1 MTDFDPNATAAR
13 RLRLLDALHLNP
25 DKRAEDRNIGMATG
39 TPIGLVD
46 DNIRRQYR
54 VDQMDAQMQGLS
66 VLPDAVRKSETFATL
81 AQDDLETLASLE
93 KVTKAR
99 QRRANAIA
107 AAIRKANERGWVSG
121 MLTETWGNVRKIP
134 SAIWANMN
142 DKEIESLRYTMQ
154 VLDQQGK
161 LTPEGRR
168 GYEEDIRRH
177 ERQRDASLQKIR
189 DINTDIA
196 AVAPT
201 VEPNIF
207 QKMVRSAVTSAPYS
221 VGALA
226 VSLATR
232 NPFAGPAAMGY
243 AVGETGQS
251 EARID
256 GLDYHEAAR
265 KGAIDGVAEAAFEIL
280 PMTHMLALFGRGA
293 KEAART
299 GGKEALKTFG
309 KAAAS
314 DVIGENATQVVQDM
328 NNLFHGLDPELQKAI
343 DEHGLFSAEV
353 LKIQSERQL
362 IASGSSLI
370 TSVAMGGPRLVAT
383 MKQNHEADL
392 TDLDAT
398 AEAVRNSRTRERAPD
413 VFDQYVR
420 DLVEDSDLGDIYA
433 DGNALHQDGLDEALA
448 EALPERAEEIRAAV
462 ENGGAVQIPLEDYL
476 SRIAPNE
483 ELTNALRP
491 HIRDADGMSAQELEN
506 HALGELEQDIRNEVT
521 RLATEDTR
529 AAEIQAIEQSII
541 EQLNTAGQT
550 TEEANR
556 TYATL
561 YTANVDV
568 FSRQM
573 GLSPQEY
580 HAQYGIHIAGGNI
593 VIRTQAGE
601 QTLTPA
607 EAARRLA
614 AGAEAAVQSGQQ
626 DTGTV
631 PPPTPAGNNAAAQ
644 QNGQP
649 LSTAEVL
656 RRWAAGE
663 EKALVDS
670 LRKQVGELGTTAFDA
685 RIDAL
690 EAQYNSAEADALP
703 LEIHAYARANGYTAQ
718 RTGNGIGQFE
728 WVQQNAQASSQNSYQ
743 QTTANTA
750 QADEFA
756 ATAKQYGGE
765 AAYEQAKVAGETE
778 LDYRQWIQVRTPSF
792 KAWFGD
798 WETAR
803 DLNVDSPASK
813 DSAEATLKAL
823 AGKALTNNETGLTA
837 YVNRDQRGKMLSAA
851 ARRKSGDNGFSS
863 GQHYAL
869 AQRIEQLWRHATFV
883 GEFMDTKH
891 GDANVRIK
899 RFAAPVRMEGSTHY
913 VAILAKENIAATD
926 GQRIY
931 TLELHTEETLR
942 STLGNLLSQQA
953 ESISPIRS
961 ADDIIGALEAK
972 VNPDAGSK
980 VVNPQTGEPQ
990 VVYHGTG
997 TQFDTFEPSYPRF
1010 APGNINGIYFTDVFD
1025 EEMREVY
1032 GENQYAVFLNVRNLL
1047 EESPRR
1053 YIEKLKGVE
1062 LPVPPSEEK
1071 MKAYRAAVGNV
1082 DDIKKSIQDA
1092 GFDGVKNRF
1101 GGGHEYIVFH
1111 SNQIKSATGNS
1122 GAFDAA
1128 NPNIYYQQVWHGTP
1142 YRGIENEGFDLGRIG
1157 SGEGAQAY
1165 GWGIYFAGDREIS
1178 EWYRKKL
1185 SDSEEVVNFR
1195 YGDEPYIHTNNGWIS
1210 DEHGWQL
1217 EGAEEVAANAI
1228 TDGTDLEAL
1237 IAEAEE
1243 DEMDVIWDGHRDVD
1257 LNTAR
1262 EAAQMIADGAIEAD
1276 TRQGQLYS
1284 AEIPENGEL
1293 LDWDDAYSKQPQ
1305 EMQEKIR
1312 STIEN
1317 APQRALEDY
1326 GVETGQE
1333 LADKILGND
1342 PTGSNIY
1349 SALSDI
1355 YGDDREAS
1363 LALND
1368 NGIPGLRYFD
1378 GNSRSAGEGSHNYVI
1393 WDENLLDADTAQI
1406 ETYYQREAGPRGA
1419 FSPDTNTITLTPNAD
1434 LSTFIHELGHYFL
1447 ETLTRHATELRARND
1462 AGEALTAGQ
1471 QQIIKD
1477 ADTILANL
1485 GVPGLD
1491 SWHSM
1496 SLEEK
1501 RSHHELAARQFETY
1515 ILEGKAPS
1523 LELQGAFQRFR
1534 AWLLRIYKAARNL
1547 NAPLNDDVRQVFDR
1561 LLATEEAI
1569 ELAEQNRSM
1578 MQLFASPEEAGMT
1591 PEQFAEYQQQ
1601 GRDATQAAQDE
1612 MQARAL
1618 RDTKYIRNL
1627 RNKALRRKQQEAK
1640 AARQQAEMQA
1650 RQIVLG
1656 QPVYRVWQFL
1666 SGTMNPDT
1674 TIAGNK
1680 RAWTDAVDPAHDDL
1694 NTAIAK
1700 LGGLNR
1706 EAVEKEWGLDPQDRI
1721 PDIRPGFPV
1730 LRRNGGLS
1738 VDGMR
1743 QALVEQ
1749 GYLNDSD
1756 SLNDFYAVFDAQ
1768 QRGQPQ
1774 YSHQH
1779 QPDPGS
1785 GKAGEHAHL
1794 HDLPTLRLDREALL
1808 ELGYSEAQI
1817 KQLGRKVSKT
1827 GGVHPDLVAELFQDE
1842 DGNALY
1848 DSGDAMVQA
1857 LLAAKRPQDAI
1868 NDVADDIMLQQF
1880 GELATPQAV
1889 ALAADMAVHNDIR
1902 LRVIASEANALAKA
1916 VGNKTLLNR
1925 AARQLAQET
1934 IAAKRLRDIHPAQYT
1949 RMEARAAK
1957 AAALAQKKGDIATAA
1972 AEKRNQLLQAHL
1984 ARAAYEAQEEAA
1996 THLRY
2001 LKRMNRLNPKNID
2014 IKQREQ
2020 IEAIL
2025 ERYNLREQ
2033 TKKALDRTQS
2043 LGQWVEEQRQQ
2054 GFEPNLSAKTLDE
2067 LQRMPW
2073 QHMNLTDLRGL
2084 VADIKQIE
2092 YAGKRKKQLF
2102 LNQQWRDYNAT
2113 VEEAVAGIKANAR
2126 RSGIENR
2133 TPTTPGD
2140 IARNAAEKAY
2150 FAHLRPN
2157 MQFREMDGNRD
2168 NGPMYR
2174 IFTRPTNERANWQTQ
2189 ERARATEVMNG
2200 HLQPL
2205 LKRRDLN
2212 SKRAY
2217 SIGGKTRSFT
2227 PTNIFAIALNYGNES
2242 NAQRMRDGEHWTD
2255 EEIKQLVGVLTAE
2268 ELHSV
2273 QAIWDEHENYYK
2285 PKIAEVE
2292 RRTTGVEPEWVEARP
2307 FTVTSADGQTVTLRG
2322 GYYPL
2327 RYDNAASV
2335 RTQQTEDAITSE
2347 HQQAVIAVRRGFT
2360 KSRVTE
2366 VHDRPL
2372 VYDLSGI
2379 YSGLDEVIHYLAWHE
2394 WSIDIGRLLRSKR
2407 LSDAIRDSYGDN
2419 YYQQLVKWARDI
2431 SAGDL
2436 RQESMLVRGL
2446 NRIRKY
2452 GTPALLGYNLMSATM
2467 QPLGLLQTA
2476 ARIGT
2481 VSTLNETLKYLGNP
2495 LAIVQKNREANE
2507 ASVFMAN
2514 RSKTQMRELNELY
2527 SQMMSGNR
2535 AKRAQNWMLRNSYV
2549 ILMLVQKQVDVIT
2562 WHAARNKALEE
2573 GQSNEDAVGIA
2584 DQAVIDTQGSGMTKD
2599 LSAIER
2605 DGYGKAFTVF
2615 YSYMNAILN
2624 LEHVALRSKDSIA
2637 KKAEAVILLS
2647 LGVPIL
2653 SAMFRS
2659 LLKPGDSDDWDK
2671 DNWWRTIGREIIN
2684 HHLGLFALTREFQI
2698 GRFDYKGPVGL
2709 HIFADA
2715 GKFVNQLSQ
2724 GEFDKALLKAGIGL
2738 LGATTGIPSAAINRI
2753 VDGLD
2758 ALQSGETDNPAV
2770 LLYGQD
2776 R

>member
-1 MTDFDPNATAAR
+1 MSG
-13 RLRLLDALHLNP
+13 ALGE
-25 DKRAEDRNIGMATG
+25 A
-39 TPIGLVD
+39 
-46 DNIRRQYR
+46 
-54 VDQMDAQMQGLS
+54 
-66 VLPDAVRKSETFATL
+66 
-81 AQDDLETLASLE
+81 
-93 KVTKAR
+93 
-99 QRRANAIA
+99 
-107 AAIRKANERGWVSG
+107 
-121 MLTETWGNVRKIP
+121 WGNVRKIP
-134 SAIWANMN
+134 TAMAANSYDSWA
-142 DKEIESLRYTMQ
+142 ESWRKRIQREEAAGT
-154 VLDQQGK
+154 
-161 LTPEGRR
+161 LTPEKRQQ
-168 GYEEDIRRH
+168 YEAFARQYDTRLGAEQEEIKSINAGIR
-177 ERQRDASLQKIR
+177 E
-189 DINTDIA
+189 N
-196 AVAPT
+196 APR
-201 VEPNIF
+201 NLALW
-207 QKMVRSAVTSAPYS
+207 QKMVRGAFTSAPYS
-221 VGALA
+221 LGALA
-226 VSLATR
+226 VSIATG
-232 NPFAGPAAMGY
+232 NPFAGPLAMGY
-243 AVGETGQS
+243 AVGETGRA
-251 EARID
+251 EARMD
-256 GLDYHEAAR
+256 GLSYEDAWR
-265 KGAIDGVAEAAFEIL
+265 KGAIDGVAEAVFEWL
-280 PMTHMLALFGRGA
+280 PMRHLLKLYAGNSATRQ
-293 KEAART
+293 AART
-299 GGKEALKTFG
+299 ALQEEARAAARMSRKEVLQTFG
-309 KAAAS
+309 KAARS
-314 DVIGENATQVVQDM
+314 DALGENATQLIQDM
-328 NNLFHGLDPELQKAI
+328 NNLFHGLDPEMQKAI

-353 LKIQSERQL
+353 LKIQGERQL

-433 DGNALHQDGLDEALA
+433 DGNALHQDGLDVALA
-448 EALPERAEEIRAAV
+448 EALPERADDIRAAV

-521 RLATEDTR
+521 RLATEDAR
-529 AAEIQAIEQSII
+529 ATEIQALEQSII

-573 GLSPQEY
+573 DLSPQEY

-593 VIRTQAGE
+593 VVRTQGGE

-607 EAARRLA
+607 EAARQLA
-614 AGAEAAVQSGQQ
+614 AGAEAAVQGGQNAGTANNTQ
-626 DTGTV
+626 AIDTEVVSEAARFGGMDIAGYQRAIAHDAVVIQQENGKNQNV
-631 PPPTPAGNNAAAQ
+631 PLTDADRTTINDTIANPEVRVYGLKTPD
-644 QNGQP
+644 GQRALVSVKALP
-649 LSTAEVL
+649 EGGVAVVEEVL
-656 RRWAAGE
+656 AGGKTLAVKSLRRYTGDTQQTL
-663 EKALVDS
+663 KALAEETWG
-670 LRKQVGELGTTAFDA
+670 RGN
-685 RIDAL
+685 R
-690 EAQYNSAEADALP
+690 EAIFNVP
-703 LEIHAYARANGYTAQ
+703 VTP
-718 RTGNGIGQFE
+718 
-728 WVQQNAQASSQNSYQ
+728 QNSYQ

-765 AAYEQAKVAGETE
+765 AAYEQAKAAGQTE
-778 LDYRQWIQVRTPSF
+778 LDYRQWVQVRTPSF

-913 VAILAKENIAATD
+913 VTILAKENIAATD

-972 VNPDAGSK
+972 VNPDAVSK

-990 VVYHGTG
+990 VVYHGTSA
-997 TQFDTFEPSYPRF
+997 QFDTFDTPLNMPRIFLTRSRAF
-1010 APGNINGIYFTDVFD
+1010 AQKYGRDAMPLFVNARNTLNVDYAGRGAFD
-1025 EEMREVY
+1025 EIEVNSETLY
-1032 GENQYAVFLNVRNLL
+1032 DIEELANHAWENGY
-1047 EESPRR
+1047 
-1053 YIEKLKGVE
+1053 
-1062 LPVPPSEEK
+1062 
-1071 MKAYRAAVGNV
+1071 
-1082 DDIKKSIQDA
+1082 
-1092 GFDGVKNRF
+1092 DGVLADNVVDSGTRDAKQSIND
-1101 GGGHEYIVFH
+1101 EVIVTDPA
-1111 SNQIKSATGNS
+1111 QIKSATGNS
-1122 GAFDAA
+1122 GAFDPADA
-1128 NPNIYYQQVWHGTP
+1128 NIYHQNTP
-1142 YRGIENEGFDLGRIG
+1142 
-1157 SGEGAQAY
+1157 
-1165 GWGIYFAGDREIS
+1165 
-1178 EWYRKKL
+1178 
-1185 SDSEEVVNFR
+1185 
-1195 YGDEPYIHTNNGWIS
+1195 T
-1210 DEHGWQL
+1210 
-1217 EGAEEVAANAI
+1217 
-1228 TDGTDLEAL
+1228 
-1237 IAEAEE
+1237 
-1243 DEMDVIWDGHRDVD
+1243 
-1257 LNTAR
+1257 
-1262 EAAQMIADGAIEAD
+1262 
-1276 TRQGQLYS
+1276 
-1284 AEIPENGEL
+1284 
-1293 LDWDDAYSKQPQ
+1293 
-1305 EMQEKIR
+1305 
-1312 STIEN
+1312 
-1317 APQRALEDY
+1317 
-1326 GVETGQE
+1326 
-1333 LADKILGND
+1333 
-1342 PTGSNIY
+1342 
-1349 SALSDI
+1349 
-1355 YGDDREAS
+1355 
-1363 LALND
+1363 
-1368 NGIPGLRYFD
+1368 
-1378 GNSRSAGEGSHNYVI
+1378 
-1393 WDENLLDADTAQI
+1393 
-1406 ETYYQREAGPRGA
+1406 PRGA

-1447 ETLTRHATELRARND
+1447 ETLTRHATELRARHD
-1462 AGEALTAGQ
+1462 AGEALTDGQ
-1471 QQIIKD
+1471 KQIIKD

-1496 SLEEK
+1496 TLEEK

-1547 NAPLNDDVRQVFDR
+1547 NAPLNDEVRQVFDR
-1561 LLATEEAI
+1561 MLATRDAI

-1618 RDTKYIRNL
+1618 RDTQYIRNL
-1627 RNKALRRKQQEAK
+1627 RNKALKKKQREAK

-1650 RQIVLG
+1650 RQLVLR

-1674 TIAGNK
+1674 TITSNR

-1706 EAVEKEWGLDPQDRI
+1706 DAVAQEWGLDPADRI

-1749 GYLNDSD
+1749 GYLNDRD

-1768 QRGQPQ
+1768 QRGQTQ

-1785 GKAGEHAHL
+1785 GKAGENAHL

-1817 KQLGRKVSKT
+1817 KQLGRKVRKT

-1848 DSGDAMVQA
+1848 DSGDALVQA

-1889 ALAADMAVHNDIR
+1889 AFAADMAVHNDIR

-2001 LKRMNRLNPKNID
+2001 LKRMSRLNPKNID

-2033 TKKALDRTQS
+2033 SKKAIDRSQT
-2043 LGQWVEEQRQQ
+2043 LAQWVEEQRKQ
-2054 GFEPNLSAKTLDE
+2054 GIEVNIDPKVLDE
-2067 LQRMPW
+2067 ANRTPW
-2073 QHMNLTDLRGL
+2073 QHLSLTDLRGL
-2084 VADIKQIE
+2084 RDSIRQIE
-2092 YAGKRKKQLF
+2092 HQGRLKNTLLLNRK
-2102 LNQQWRDYNAT
+2102 NRDYNAT
-2113 VEEAVAGIKANAR
+2113 VASLVAGIAQHAT

-2133 TPTTPGD
+2133 TPTTTFSRAG
-2140 IARNAAEKAY
+2140 AQLRR
-2150 FAHLRPN
+2150 FFTAHLRTA
-2157 MQFREMDGNRD
+2157 MIARRMDGDRD
-2168 NGPMYR
+2168 GGAWWDNL
-2174 IFTRPTNERANWQTQ
+2174 IRPANERADWQTG
-2189 ERARATEVMNG
+2189 ENARATEALA
-2200 HLQPL
+2200 HILAPL
-2205 LKRRDLN
+2205 MTQKGLNRKR
-2212 SKRAY
+2212 SY
-2217 SIGGKTRSFT
+2217 PIGGKTRSFT
-2227 PTNIFAIALNYGNES
+2227 LQDIFVMGLNYGNNS
-2242 NAQRMRDGEHWTD
+2242 NAQRLLGGENWQAA
-2255 EEIKQLVGVLTAE
+2255 EFEQLLSQLNAAQLNALQGV
-2268 ELHSV
+2268 
-2273 QAIWDEHENYYK
+2273 WDTFEQYK
-2285 PKIAEVE
+2285 PQIAEVT
-2292 RRTTGVEPEWVEARP
+2292 RRVLGIEPEWITPRP
-2307 FTVTSADGQTVTLRG
+2307 FTITGADGQTVTLRG
-2322 GYYPL
+2322 GYYPVM
-2327 RYDNAASV
+2327 YDPRASAVAADRELHDMESG
-2335 RTQQTEDAITSE
+2335 AYSA
-2347 HQQAVIAVRRGFT
+2347 AVINRGFL
-2360 KSRVTE
+2360 KSRVAE
-2366 VHDRPL
+2366 VHNRPL
-2372 VYDLSGI
+2372 LYNMAGI
-2379 YSGLDEVIHYLAWHE
+2379 YRGLNNVIHYLAWYE
-2394 WSIDIGRLLRSKR
+2394 WQLDSNRLLNSKR
-2407 LSDAIRDSYGDN
+2407 VSDAIRDHYGDDV
-2419 YYQQLVKWARDI
+2419 YRQFKSWARDI
-2431 SAGDL
+2431 AVGDL
-2436 RQESMLVRGL
+2436 QIESEGVALVNAVRRNAGVAGL
-2446 NRIRKY
+2446 SFNIIS
-2452 GTPALLGYNLMSATM
+2452 ALK
-2467 QPLGLLQTA
+2467 QPLGLFQSVGRVGGQHILPQLGRWMIH
-2476 ARIGT
+2476 ARQMT
-2481 VSTLNETLKYLGNP
+2481 
-2495 LAIVQKNREANE
+2495 REAK
-2507 ASVFMAN
+2507 AQSAFMQN
-2514 RSKTQMRELNELY
+2514 RARTRFRELNELAASL
-2527 SQMMSGNR
+2527 SQKNKLQTFLAR
-2535 AKRAQNWMLRNSYV
+2535 HSYTL
-2549 ILMLVQKQVDVIT
+2549 IMFVQMQVDVIT
-2562 WHAARNKALEE
+2562 WHAQQQKSLEAGASLAE
-2573 GQSNEDAVGIA
+2573 ANRHA
-2584 DQAVIDTQGSGMTKD
+2584 DQAVIDSQGSGMLKD
-2599 LSAIER
+2599 LSAAERGHIMKLFTIYYGFMNTIMNLNYNTFTSTRQGKIE
-2605 DGYGKAFTVF
+2605 KAVNLTVLL
-2615 YSYMNAILN
+2615 AI
-2624 LEHVALRSKDSIA
+2624 A
-2637 KKAEAVILLS
+2637 
-2647 LGVPIL
+2647 PIL
-2653 SAMFRS
+2653 EAALSD
-2659 LLKPGDSDDWDK
+2659 LLKPGDSDRWDEENAAK
-2671 DNWWRTIGREIIN
+2671 TMAAAMMNN
-2684 HHLGLFALTREFQI
+2684 LLGQFILLREFNLS
-2698 GRFDYKGPVGL
+2698 GYDYSGPVGL
-2709 HIFADA
+2709 RAIADA
-2715 GKFVNQLSQ
+2715 YKLRDEIKQ
-2724 GEFDKALLKAGIGL
+2724 GEWDSGLRRAAIGIGGSVFGL
-2738 LGATTGIPSAAINRI
+2738 PAAQINRTL
-2753 VDGLD
+2753 DGLQ
-2758 ALQSGETDNPAV
+2758 ALDDGDTDNPLAV
-2770 LLYGQD
+2770 LLGKPQQ
-2776 R
+2776 

>member
-54 VDQMDAQMQGLS
+54 VNQMDAQMQGLS

-107 AAIRKANERGWVSG
+107 AAIRKANEPGLWREFGSSVWTGLRRFANNIDLQQADAARQRINDIENREAADIV
-121 MLTETWGNVRKIP
+121 WG
-134 SAIWANMN
+134 
-142 DKEIESLRYTMQ
+142 SLRDPDFDINAYQ
-154 VLDQQGK
+154 DKQNAAIAA
-161 LTPEGRR
+161 EEENIRR
-168 GYEEDIRRH
+168 NVGEYEEDLPALQPVRSEQTAR
-177 ERQRDASLQKIR
+177 EMQEYSAQQNLWDAIAYMTTHPRVAVNMTGDSLG
-189 DINTDIA
+189 
-196 AVAPT
+196 VMAPT
-201 VEPNIF
+201 LAATIA
-207 QKMVRSAVTSAPYS
+207 SG
-221 VGALA
+221 GALG
-226 VSLATR
+226 V
-232 NPFAGPAAMGY
+232 PAAMGTMG
-243 AVGETGQS
+243 VGTLQTEYSTTLA
-251 EARID
+251 ERID
-256 GLDYHEAAR
+256 AAAQQQNKSRTDILADRKLMEEIRHAASVRGAVIGTTEAATLGVSGILYR
-265 KGAIDGVAEAAFEIL
+265 SIRNKIAATAAGMASEVVGGAGGEAMAQLAVDG
-280 PMTHMLALFGRGA
+280 R
-293 KEAART
+293 
-299 GGKEALKTFG
+299 
-309 KAAAS
+309 
-314 DVIGENATQVVQDM
+314 
-328 NNLFHGLDPELQKAI
+328 
-343 DEHGLFSAEV
+343 
-353 LKIQSERQL
+353 
-362 IASGSSLI
+362 I
-370 TSVAMGGPRLVAT
+370 TSWADVAAEGMLEIVLGAPEVAMHASFARNQLQAEH
-383 MKQNHEADL
+383 NADL
-392 TDLDAT
+392 ENQDAT

-420 DLVEDSDLGDIYA
+420 DLVEDSDVGDIYA
-433 DGNALHQDGLDEALA
+433 DGNALHQDGLDVALA
-448 EALPERAEEIRAAV
+448 DALPERADEIRAAV

-506 HALGELEQDIRNEVT
+506 NALGELEQDIRNEVT
-521 RLATEDTR
+521 RLAAEDTR
-529 AAEIQAIEQSII
+529 AAEIQALEQSII

-614 AGAEAAVQSGQQ
+614 AGAEAAVQGGQNA
-626 DTGTV
+626 GT
-631 PPPTPAGNNAAAQ
+631 AGNTQGIDAEVVSEAARFGGMDIAGYQRAIAHDAVAIQQENGKKQNIPLTDADRTTISDTITNPDVRVYGLKTPDGQRALVSVKALPEGGVAVVEEVLAGGKTLAAKSLRRYAGDAQ
-644 QNGQP
+644 QT
-649 LSTAEVL
+649 L
-656 RRWAAGE
+656 
-663 EKALVDS
+663 KALAEETWQ
-670 LRKQVGELGTTAFDA
+670 RGN
-685 RIDAL
+685 R
-690 EAQYNSAEADALP
+690 EAIFNVPVTPRQS
-703 LEIHAYARANGYTAQ
+703 
-718 RTGNGIGQFE
+718 
-728 WVQQNAQASSQNSYQ
+728 SYQ

-765 AAYEQAKVAGETE
+765 AAYEQAKAAGQTE
-778 LDYRQWIQVRTPSF
+778 LDYRQWVQVRTPSF

-913 VAILAKENIAATD
+913 VTILAKENIAATD

-972 VNPDAGSK
+972 VNPDAVSK

-990 VVYHGTG
+990 VVYHGAG
-997 TQFDTFEPSYPRF
+997 AQFDTFDTPLNMPRIFLTRSRAF
-1010 APGNINGIYFTDVFD
+1010 AQKYGRDAMPLFVNARNTLNVDYAGRGAFD
-1025 EEMREVY
+1025 EIEVN
-1032 GENQYAVFLNVRNLL
+1032 GETLYDI
-1047 EESPRR
+1047 EELANHAWENG
-1053 YIEKLKGVE
+1053 Y
-1062 LPVPPSEEK
+1062 
-1071 MKAYRAAVGNV
+1071 
-1082 DDIKKSIQDA
+1082 
-1092 GFDGVKNRF
+1092 DGVLADNVVDSGTRDAKQSIND
-1101 GGGHEYIVFH
+1101 EVIVTDPA
-1111 SNQIKSATGNS
+1111 QIKSATGNS
-1122 GAFDAA
+1122 GAFDPADA
-1128 NPNIYYQQVWHGTP
+1128 NIYHQNTP
-1142 YRGIENEGFDLGRIG
+1142 
-1157 SGEGAQAY
+1157 
-1165 GWGIYFAGDREIS
+1165 
-1178 EWYRKKL
+1178 
-1185 SDSEEVVNFR
+1185 
-1195 YGDEPYIHTNNGWIS
+1195 T
-1210 DEHGWQL
+1210 
-1217 EGAEEVAANAI
+1217 
-1228 TDGTDLEAL
+1228 
-1237 IAEAEE
+1237 
-1243 DEMDVIWDGHRDVD
+1243 
-1257 LNTAR
+1257 
-1262 EAAQMIADGAIEAD
+1262 
-1276 TRQGQLYS
+1276 
-1284 AEIPENGEL
+1284 
-1293 LDWDDAYSKQPQ
+1293 
-1305 EMQEKIR
+1305 
-1312 STIEN
+1312 
-1317 APQRALEDY
+1317 
-1326 GVETGQE
+1326 
-1333 LADKILGND
+1333 
-1342 PTGSNIY
+1342 
-1349 SALSDI
+1349 
-1355 YGDDREAS
+1355 
-1363 LALND
+1363 
-1368 NGIPGLRYFD
+1368 
-1378 GNSRSAGEGSHNYVI
+1378 
-1393 WDENLLDADTAQI
+1393 
-1406 ETYYQREAGPRGA
+1406 PRGA

-1462 AGEALTAGQ
+1462 AGEALTDGQ
-1471 QQIIKD
+1471 KQIIKD
-1477 ADTILANL
+1477 ADTILTNL
-1485 GVPGLD
+1485 GGLDLD

-1496 SLEEK
+1496 TIEEK

-1534 AWLLRIYKAARNL
+1534 AWLFRIYKNIRNL
-1547 NAPLNDDVRQVFDR
+1547 NAPLNDEVRQVFDR
-1561 LLATEEAI
+1561 MLATSDAI

-1578 MQLFASPEEAGMT
+1578 MQLFENAEEAGMT
-1591 PEQFAEYQQQ
+1591 PEQFAAYQQL

-1618 RDTKYIRNL
+1618 RDTQYIRNL

-1666 SGTMNPDT
+1666 SGTMTADT
-1674 TIAGNK
+1674 TIARNK

-1706 EAVEKEWGLDPQDRI
+1706 DAVEQEWGLDPADRI

-1756 SLNDFYAVFDAQ
+1756 SLNDFYDIFSAQ
-1768 QRGQPQ
+1768 QRGQTQ

-1794 HDLPTLRLDREALL
+1794 HDLPTLRLDHNALL

-1848 DSGDAMVQA
+1848 DSGDALVQA

-1902 LRVIASEANALAKA
+1902 LRVLASEANALAKA

-1925 AARQLAQET
+1925 AARQLAQEA
-1934 IAAKRLRDIHPAQYT
+1934 IAAKRLRDISPAQYT

-2001 LKRMNRLNPKNID
+2001 LKRMSRLNPKNID

-2025 ERYNLREQ
+2025 ERYNLRDQSRKAIDRSQ
-2033 TKKALDRTQS
+2033 TLA
-2043 LGQWVEEQRQQ
+2043 QWVEEQRKQ
-2054 GFEPNLSAKTLDE
+2054 GIEVNIDPKVLDE
-2067 LQRMPW
+2067 ANRTPW
-2073 QHMNLTDLRGL
+2073 QHLSLTDLRGL
-2084 VADIKQIE
+2084 RDSIKQIE
-2092 YAGKRKKQLF
+2092 HQGRVKNTLLLARK
-2102 LNQQWRDYNAT
+2102 NRDYNAT
-2113 VEEAVAGIKANAR
+2113 VESLVAGIEQHAR

-2133 TPTTPGD
+2133 TPTTAGD
-2140 IARNAAEKAY
+2140 IAKAKFRRFF
-2150 FAHLRPN
+2150 FAHRRTA
-2157 MQFREMDGNRD
+2157 MIARQMDGDHDGGPVWD
-2168 NGPMYR
+2168 NL
-2174 IFTRPTNERANWQTQ
+2174 IRPANERADWQTS
-2189 ERARATEVMNG
+2189 ENARATEALA
-2200 HLQPL
+2200 HILAPL
-2205 LKRRDLN
+2205 IAQKGLNQKR
-2212 SKRAY
+2212 SY
-2217 SIGGKTRSFT
+2217 TIGGRQRSFT
-2227 PTNIFAIALNYGNES
+2227 LQDIFVMGLNYGNDS
-2242 NAQRMRDGEHWTD
+2242 NAQRLLGGENWQAA
-2255 EEIKQLVGVLTAE
+2255 EFEQLLSQLNADQLNSLQGV
-2268 ELHSV
+2268 
-2273 QAIWDEHENYYK
+2273 WDLFEQYK
-2285 PKIAEVE
+2285 PQIADVT
-2292 RRTTGVEPEWVEARP
+2292 RRVLGIEPEWIAPHP
-2307 FTVTSADGQTVTLRG
+2307 FTITSADGQTVTLRG
-2322 GYYPL
+2322 GYYPVM
-2327 RYDNAASV
+2327 YDPRASAVAADQELHDMESG
-2335 RTQQTEDAITSE
+2335 AYSA
-2347 HQQAVIAVRRGFT
+2347 AVINRGFL
-2360 KSRVTE
+2360 KSRVAE
-2366 VHDRPL
+2366 VHNRPL
-2372 VYDLSGI
+2372 LYNMAGI
-2379 YSGLDEVIHYLAWHE
+2379 YRGLNNVIHYLAWYE
-2394 WSIDIGRLLRSKR
+2394 WQLDSNRLLNSKR
-2407 LSDAIRDSYGDN
+2407 VSDAIRDHYGDDV
-2419 YYQQLVKWARDI
+2419 YRQFKSWARDI
-2431 SAGDL
+2431 AVGDL
-2436 RQESMLVRGL
+2436 QIESEGVALVNAVRRNAGVAGL
-2446 NRIRKY
+2446 GFNIIS
-2452 GTPALLGYNLMSATM
+2452 ALK
-2467 QPLGLLQTA
+2467 QPLGLLQSV
-2476 ARIGT
+2476 ARVGGQHI
-2481 VSTLNETLKYLGNP
+2481 LPQLGRWMIH
-2495 LAIVQKNREANE
+2495 ARQMTREAKAQSE
-2507 ASVFMAN
+2507 FMRN
-2514 RSKTQMRELNELY
+2514 RARTRFRELNELAASL
-2527 SQMMSGNR
+2527 SQKNKLQTFLAR
-2535 AKRAQNWMLRNSYV
+2535 HSYTM
-2549 ILMLVQKQVDVIT
+2549 IMFVQMQVDVIT
-2562 WHAARNKALEE
+2562 WHAQQQKSLEAGASIE
-2573 GQSNEDAVGIA
+2573 EANRHA
-2584 DQAVIDTQGSGMTKD
+2584 DQAVIDSQGSGMLKD
-2599 LSAIER
+2599 LSAAERGQIMKLFTIYYGFMNTIMNLNYNTLTSARQGKIE
-2605 DGYGKAFTVF
+2605 KAVNLTVLL
-2615 YSYMNAILN
+2615 AI
-2624 LEHVALRSKDSIA
+2624 A
-2637 KKAEAVILLS
+2637 
-2647 LGVPIL
+2647 PIL
-2653 SAMFRS
+2653 EAALSD
-2659 LLKPGDSDDWDK
+2659 LLKPGDSDRWDEENAAK
-2671 DNWWRTIGREIIN
+2671 TMAIAMMNN
-2684 HHLGLFALTREFQI
+2684 LLGQFILLREFNLS
-2698 GRFDYKGPVGL
+2698 GYDYSGPVGL
-2709 HIFADA
+2709 RAIADA
-2715 GKFVNQLSQ
+2715 YKLRDEIKQ
-2724 GEFDKALLKAGIGL
+2724 GEWDSGLRRAAVGIGGSVFGL
-2738 LGATTGIPSAAINRI
+2738 PAAQINRTL
-2753 VDGLD
+2753 DGLQ
-2758 ALQSGETDNPAV
+2758 ALDDGDTDNPLAV
-2770 LLYGQD
+2770 LLGKPQQ
-2776 R
+2776 

>member
-13 RLRLLDALHLNP
+13 RLRLLEALHLNP

-66 VLPDAVRKSETFATL
+66 VLPAAVRKSETFAAL

-99 QRRANAIA
+99 QRRANTIA
-107 AAIRKANERGWVSG
+107 AAIRKANERGWASG
-121 MLTETWGNVRKIP
+121 IGTETWGNVRKIP

-201 VEPNIF
+201 VQTNLF

-343 DEHGLFSAEV
+343 DEHGLFSEEV
-353 LKIQSERQL
+353 LKIQGERQL

-392 TDLDAT
+392 ADLDAT

-433 DGNALHQDGLDEALA
+433 DGNALHQDGLDVALA
-448 EALPERAEEIRAAV
+448 EALPERADDIRAAV

-491 HIRDADGMSAQELEN
+491 HIRDADGMSAQELDN
-506 HALGELEQDIRNEVT
+506 NALGELEQDIRNEVT
-521 RLATEDTR
+521 RLAAEDTR
-529 AAEIQAIEQSII
+529 AAEIQALEQSII

-550 TEEANR
+550 TAEANR

-573 GLSPQEY
+573 RLSPQEY

-601 QTLTPA
+601 QALTPA

-614 AGAEAAVQSGQQ
+614 AGAEAAVQGGQNA
-626 DTGTV
+626 GT
-631 PPPTPAGNNAAAQ
+631 AGNTQGIDTEVVSEAARFGGMDIAGYQRAIAHDAVAIQ
-644 QNGQP
+644 QENGKKQNIP
-649 LSTAEVL
+649 LTDADRTTISDTITNPNVRVYGLKTPDGQRALVSVKALPEGGVAVVEEVL
-656 RRWAAGE
+656 AGGKTLAAKSLRRYTGDTQQTL
-663 EKALVDS
+663 KALAEETWG
-670 LRKQVGELGTTAFDA
+670 RGN
-685 RIDAL
+685 R
-690 EAQYNSAEADALP
+690 EAIFNVP
-703 LEIHAYARANGYTAQ
+703 VTPR
-718 RTGNGIGQFE
+718 
-728 WVQQNAQASSQNSYQ
+728 QASSQNSYQ
-743 QTTANTA
+743 QLDETADSAFA
-750 QADEFA
+750 QAIERVVSGENITGFVRLGTTPEALQLAGLPDTGMFIAGRVIKKVMNRRLGLDYGHNLDAETLKRLPGQLNRPIAVMKSSPNSTNPDGYIALTELIETDFIDGTRMPVIATLALNVTKRGVELIDVTSVYGREAFKIENDLKRKVFYWDKEKGSQFLNAFRLQSPSQLRSDANLSRANIKTNEDLTQGANPQQEFA
-756 ATAKQYGGE
+756 ATAQQYGGE
-765 AAYEQAKVAGETE
+765 AAYEQAKAAGETE
-778 LDYRQWIQVRTPSF
+778 LDYRQWVQVRTHSF

-798 WETAR
+798 WEN
-803 DLNVDSPASK
+803 DP
-813 DSAEATLKAL
+813 
-823 AGKALTNNETGLTA
+823 
-837 YVNRDQRGKMLSAA
+837 
-851 ARRKSGDNGFSS
+851 
-863 GQHYAL
+863 
-869 AQRIEQLWRHATFV
+869 
-883 GEFMDTKH
+883 
-891 GDANVRIK
+891 
-899 RFAAPVRMEGSTHY
+899 
-913 VAILAKENIAATD
+913 ENA
-926 GQRIY
+926 
-931 TLELHTEETLR
+931 
-942 STLGNLLSQQA
+942 
-953 ESISPIRS
+953 
-961 ADDIIGALEAK
+961 
-972 VNPDAGSK
+972 SK
-980 VVNPQTGEPQ
+980 VVNPRTGEPL
-990 VVYHGTG
+990 VVYHGTNV
-997 TQFDTFEPSYPRF
+997 QFDTFDTPLNMPRIFLTRSREF
-1010 APGNINGIYFTDVFD
+1010 AQKYGRDAMPLFVNARNTLNVDYAGRGAFD
-1025 EEMREVY
+1025 EIEVN
-1032 GENQYAVFLNVRNLL
+1032 GETLYDI
-1047 EESPRR
+1047 EELADHAWENG
-1053 YIEKLKGVE
+1053 Y
-1062 LPVPPSEEK
+1062 
-1071 MKAYRAAVGNV
+1071 
-1082 DDIKKSIQDA
+1082 
-1092 GFDGVKNRF
+1092 DGVLADNVVDSGTRDAKQSIND
-1101 GGGHEYIVFH
+1101 EVIVTDPA
-1111 SNQIKSATGNS
+1111 QIKSATGNS
-1122 GAFDAA
+1122 GAFDPADA
-1128 NPNIYYQQVWHGTP
+1128 NIYHQNTP
-1142 YRGIENEGFDLGRIG
+1142 
-1157 SGEGAQAY
+1157 A
-1165 GWGIYFAGDREIS
+1165 
-1178 EWYRKKL
+1178 
-1185 SDSEEVVNFR
+1185 
-1195 YGDEPYIHTNNGWIS
+1195 
-1210 DEHGWQL
+1210 
-1217 EGAEEVAANAI
+1217 
-1228 TDGTDLEAL
+1228 
-1237 IAEAEE
+1237 
-1243 DEMDVIWDGHRDVD
+1243 
-1257 LNTAR
+1257 
-1262 EAAQMIADGAIEAD
+1262 
-1276 TRQGQLYS
+1276 
-1284 AEIPENGEL
+1284 
-1293 LDWDDAYSKQPQ
+1293 
-1305 EMQEKIR
+1305 
-1312 STIEN
+1312 
-1317 APQRALEDY
+1317 
-1326 GVETGQE
+1326 
-1333 LADKILGND
+1333 
-1342 PTGSNIY
+1342 
-1349 SALSDI
+1349 
-1355 YGDDREAS
+1355 
-1363 LALND
+1363 
-1368 NGIPGLRYFD
+1368 
-1378 GNSRSAGEGSHNYVI
+1378 
-1393 WDENLLDADTAQI
+1393 
-1406 ETYYQREAGPRGA
+1406 PRGA

-1462 AGEALTAGQ
+1462 AGEALTDGQ
-1471 QQIIKD
+1471 KQIIKD

-1485 GVPGLD
+1485 GGLD
-1491 SWHSM
+1491 LDTWHSM
-1496 SLEEK
+1496 TIEEK
-1501 RSHHELAARQFETY
+1501 RSHHELAARQFEAY

-1534 AWLLRIYKAARNL
+1534 AWLFRIYKAARNL
-1547 NAPLNDDVRQVFDR
+1547 NAPLNDEVRQVFDR
-1561 LLATEEAI
+1561 MLATSDAI

-1578 MQLFASPEEAGMT
+1578 MQLFDNAEEAGMT
-1591 PEQFAEYQQQ
+1591 PEQFAAYQQQ

-1618 RDTKYIRNL
+1618 RDTQYIRNL

-1650 RQIVLG
+1650 RQMVLNL
-1656 QPVYRVWQFL
+1656 PVYRVWQFL
-1666 SGTMNPDT
+1666 SGTMTADT
-1674 TIAGNK
+1674 TIVSNK

-1706 EAVEKEWGLDPQDRI
+1706 DAVEQEWGLDPADRI
-1721 PDIRPGFPV
+1721 PDIRPGLPV

-1749 GYLNDSD
+1749 GYLNDND

-1779 QPDPGS
+1779 QPDPSS

-1794 HDLPTLRLDREALL
+1794 HDLPTLRLDHDALL

-1889 ALAADMAVHNDIR
+1889 AFAADMAVHNDIR
-1902 LRVIASEANALAKA
+1902 LRVLASEANALAKA

-2001 LKRMNRLNPKNID
+2001 LKRMSRLNPKHID

-2113 VEEAVAGIKANAR
+2113 VEEAVAGITANAR

-2140 IARNAAEKAY
+2140 IARNAAAKAY

-2200 HLQPL
+2200 HLRPL

-2227 PTNIFAIALNYGNES
+2227 PMNIFAIALNYGNES
-2242 NAQRMRDGEHWTD
+2242 NAQRMRDGEQWTD

-2360 KSRVTE
+2360 KSRVAE

-2481 VSTLNETLKYLGNP
+2481 VRTLNETLKYLGNP
-2495 LAIVQKNREANE
+2495 LAIAQKNREANE

-2659 LLKPGDSDDWDK
+2659 LLKPGDSDDWEE
-2671 DNWWRTIGREIIN
+2671 DNWWKTIGREIIN

-2758 ALQSGETDNPAV
+2758 ALQSGETNNPAV

>member
-66 VLPDAVRKSETFATL
+66 VLPAAVRKSEIFATL

-107 AAIRKANERGWVSG
+107 AAIRKANERGWASG
-121 MLTETWGNVRKIP
+121 IGTETWGNVRKIP
-134 SAIWANMN
+134 SAIWTNMN

-256 GLDYHEAAR
+256 GLGYHEAAR

-309 KAAAS
+309 KAVAS

-353 LKIQSERQL
+353 LKIQGERQL

-420 DLVEDSDLGDIYA
+420 DLVEDSGLDDIYA

-448 EALPERAEEIRAAV
+448 DALPERADDIRAAV
-462 ENGGAVQIPLEDYL
+462 ENGGSVQIPLEDYL

-491 HIRDADGMSAQELEN
+491 HIRDADGMSAQELDN
-506 HALGELEQDIRNEVT
+506 NSLGELEQDIRNEVT
-521 RLATEDTR
+521 RLATEDAR
-529 AAEIQAIEQSII
+529 AAEIQALEQSII

-550 TEEANR
+550 TAEANR

-573 GLSPQEY
+573 RLSPQEY

-601 QTLTPA
+601 QALTPA

-614 AGAEAAVQSGQQ
+614 AGAEAAVQGGQNAGTAGNTQGIDTEVVIEAARFGGMDIAGYQRAIAHDAVAIQQENGKKQNIPLTDADRTTISDTITNPNVRVYGLKTPDGQRALVSVKALPEGGVAVVEEVLAGGKTLAAKSLRRYTGDTQQTLKALAEETWGRGNREAIFNVPVTPRQTSAQDSYQQAARSVATRTAYEARIDELFAGEPANREGITVLDRSDILDLLGFGDTPVRLVESKVVSGQ
-626 DTGTV
+626 TNH
-631 PPPTPAGNNAAAQ
+631 PNI
-644 QNGQP
+644 
-649 LSTAEVL
+649 TAEVWKKVPEWIENPAMVFDSDTEQGRL
-656 RRWAAGE
+656 TVIAPELVEGQPVRIILSPSRDGLEAAVLINAYDAANEMPFSRWANDRLLRYADTKRAAGINE
-663 EKALVDS
+663 AFGRRLPNVLKNPDFMPDAQIHGMGRGNKKSSRRTKILTEK
-670 LRKQVGELGTTAFDA
+670 ELG
-685 RIDAL
+685 
-690 EAQYNSAEADALP
+690 
-703 LEIHAYARANGYTAQ
+703 GY
-718 RTGNGIGQFE
+718 RKRKPY
-728 WVQQNAQASSQNSYQ
+728 QQEPAPDSYQ

-750 QADEFA
+750 QAEEFA
-756 ATAKQYGGE
+756 ATAQQYGGE
-765 AAYEQAKVAGETE
+765 AAYEQAKAAGETE
-778 LDYRQWIQVRTPSF
+778 LDYRQWVQVRTHSF

-798 WETAR
+798 WEN
-803 DLNVDSPASK
+803 DP
-813 DSAEATLKAL
+813 
-823 AGKALTNNETGLTA
+823 
-837 YVNRDQRGKMLSAA
+837 
-851 ARRKSGDNGFSS
+851 
-863 GQHYAL
+863 
-869 AQRIEQLWRHATFV
+869 
-883 GEFMDTKH
+883 
-891 GDANVRIK
+891 
-899 RFAAPVRMEGSTHY
+899 
-913 VAILAKENIAATD
+913 ENA
-926 GQRIY
+926 
-931 TLELHTEETLR
+931 
-942 STLGNLLSQQA
+942 
-953 ESISPIRS
+953 
-961 ADDIIGALEAK
+961 
-972 VNPDAGSK
+972 SK
-980 VVNPQTGEPQ
+980 VVNPRTGEPL
-990 VVYHGTG
+990 VVYHGTNV
-997 TQFDTFEPSYPRF
+997 QFDTFDTPLNMPRIFLTRSREF
-1010 APGNINGIYFTDVFD
+1010 AQKYGRDAMPLFVNARNTLNVDYAGRGAFD
-1025 EEMREVY
+1025 EIEVN
-1032 GENQYAVFLNVRNLL
+1032 GETLYDI
-1047 EESPRR
+1047 EELADHAWENG
-1053 YIEKLKGVE
+1053 Y
-1062 LPVPPSEEK
+1062 
-1071 MKAYRAAVGNV
+1071 
-1082 DDIKKSIQDA
+1082 
-1092 GFDGVKNRF
+1092 DGVLADNVVDSGTRDAKQSIND
-1101 GGGHEYIVFH
+1101 EVIVTDPA
-1111 SNQIKSATGNS
+1111 QIKSATGNT
-1122 GAFDAA
+1122 GAFDPADA
-1128 NPNIYYQQVWHGTP
+1128 NIYHQ
-1142 YRGIENEGFDLGRIG
+1142 
-1157 SGEGAQAY
+1157 
-1165 GWGIYFAGDREIS
+1165 
-1178 EWYRKKL
+1178 
-1185 SDSEEVVNFR
+1185 
-1195 YGDEPYIHTNNGWIS
+1195 
-1210 DEHGWQL
+1210 
-1217 EGAEEVAANAI
+1217 
-1228 TDGTDLEAL
+1228 
-1237 IAEAEE
+1237 
-1243 DEMDVIWDGHRDVD
+1243 
-1257 LNTAR
+1257 
-1262 EAAQMIADGAIEAD
+1262 
-1276 TRQGQLYS
+1276 
-1284 AEIPENGEL
+1284 
-1293 LDWDDAYSKQPQ
+1293 
-1305 EMQEKIR
+1305 
-1312 STIEN
+1312 N
-1317 APQRALEDY
+1317 APA
-1326 GVETGQE
+1326 
-1333 LADKILGND
+1333 
-1342 PTGSNIY
+1342 
-1349 SALSDI
+1349 
-1355 YGDDREAS
+1355 
-1363 LALND
+1363 
-1368 NGIPGLRYFD
+1368 
-1378 GNSRSAGEGSHNYVI
+1378 
-1393 WDENLLDADTAQI
+1393 
-1406 ETYYQREAGPRGA
+1406 PRGA
-1419 FSPDTNTITLTPNAD
+1419 FSPDSNTITLTPNAD

-1462 AGEALTAGQ
+1462 AGEVLTDGQ
-1471 QQIIKD
+1471 KQIIKD

-1496 SLEEK
+1496 TIEEK
-1501 RSHHELAARQFETY
+1501 RSHHELAARQFEAY

-1534 AWLLRIYKAARNL
+1534 AWLFRIYKAARNL
-1547 NAPLNDDVRQVFDR
+1547 NAPLNDEVRQVFDR
-1561 LLATEEAI
+1561 MLATSDAI

-1578 MQLFASPEEAGMT
+1578 MQLFENAEEAGMT

-1618 RDTKYIRNL
+1618 RDTQYIRNL

-1650 RQIVLG
+1650 RQMVLNL
-1656 QPVYRVWQFL
+1656 PVYRVWQFL
-1666 SGTMNPDT
+1666 SAT
-1674 TIAGNK
+1674 T
-1680 RAWTDAVDPAHDDL
+1680 
-1694 NTAIAK
+1694 
-1700 LGGLNR
+1700 
-1706 EAVEKEWGLDPQDRI
+1706 KE
-1721 PDIRPGFPV
+1721 
-1730 LRRNGGLS
+1730 NGG
-1738 VDGMR
+1738 
-1743 QALVEQ
+1743 QA
-1749 GYLNDSD
+1749 
-1756 SLNDFYAVFDAQ
+1756 
-1768 QRGQPQ
+1768 
-1774 YSHQH
+1774 
-1779 QPDPGS
+1779 
-1785 GKAGEHAHL
+1785 
-1794 HDLPTLRLDREALL
+1794 TLRLDREALL
-1808 ELGYSEAQI
+1808 ALGYSEAQI

-1889 ALAADMAVHNDIR
+1889 AFAADMAVHNDIR
-1902 LRVIASEANALAKA
+1902 LRMIASEANLLAQA

-2001 LKRMNRLNPKNID
+2001 LKRMSRLNPKNID

-2067 LQRMPW
+2067 LQRIPW

-2140 IARNAAEKAY
+2140 IARNAAAKAY

-2227 PTNIFAIALNYGNES
+2227 PMNIFAIALNYGNES
-2242 NAQRMRDGEHWTD
+2242 NAQRMRDGEQWTD

-2360 KSRVTE
+2360 KSRVAE

-2476 ARIGT
+2476 ARVGT
-2481 VSTLNETLKYLGNP
+2481 VRTLNETLKYLGNP
-2495 LAIVQKNREANE
+2495 LAIAQKNREANE

-2573 GQSNEDAVGIA
+2573 GQSGEDAVGIA

-2758 ALQSGETDNPAV
+2758 ALQSGETHNPAV

>member
-66 VLPDAVRKSETFATL
+66 VLPAAVRKSETFATL

-107 AAIRKANERGWVSG
+107 AAIRKANERGWASG
-121 MLTETWGNVRKIP
+121 IGTETWGNVRKIP

-256 GLDYHEAAR
+256 GLGYHEAAR

-353 LKIQSERQL
+353 LKIQGERQL
-362 IASGSSLI
+362 VATGSSVI
-370 TSVAMGGPRLVAT
+370 TSVALGGPRLIAD
-383 MKQNHEADL
+383 MKQRHNDGL
-392 TDLDAT
+392 DNLDAT

-433 DGNALHQDGLDEALA
+433 DGNALHQDGLDVALA
-448 EALPERAEEIRAAV
+448 EALPERADDIRAAV

-506 HALGELEQDIRNEVT
+506 NALGELEQDIRNEVT

-529 AAEIQAIEQSII
+529 AAEIQALEQSII

-601 QTLTPA
+601 QTITPA

-614 AGAEAAVQSGQQ
+614 AGAEAAVQGGQNAGTADNTQ
-626 DTGTV
+626 GIDTEVVSEAARYGGMDIAGYQRAIAHDAVAIQQENGKNQSV
-631 PPPTPAGNNAAAQ
+631 PLTDADRTTINDTIANPDVRVYGLKTPD
-644 QNGQP
+644 GQRALVSVKTLP
-649 LSTAEVL
+649 EGGVAVVEEVL
-656 RRWAAGE
+656 AGGKTLAVKSLRRYAGDTQQTL
-663 EKALVDS
+663 KALAEETWG
-670 LRKQVGELGTTAFDA
+670 RGN
-685 RIDAL
+685 R
-690 EAQYNSAEADALP
+690 EAIFNVP
-703 LEIHAYARANGYTAQ
+703 VTP
-718 RTGNGIGQFE
+718 
-728 WVQQNAQASSQNSYQ
+728 QNSYQ

-778 LDYRQWIQVRTPSF
+778 LDYRQWVQVRTPSF

-798 WETAR
+798 WENDPKNA
-803 DLNVDSPASK
+803 
-813 DSAEATLKAL
+813 
-823 AGKALTNNETGLTA
+823 
-837 YVNRDQRGKMLSAA
+837 
-851 ARRKSGDNGFSS
+851 
-863 GQHYAL
+863 
-869 AQRIEQLWRHATFV
+869 
-883 GEFMDTKH
+883 
-891 GDANVRIK
+891 
-899 RFAAPVRMEGSTHY
+899 
-913 VAILAKENIAATD
+913 
-926 GQRIY
+926 
-931 TLELHTEETLR
+931 
-942 STLGNLLSQQA
+942 
-953 ESISPIRS
+953 
-961 ADDIIGALEAK
+961 
-972 VNPDAGSK
+972 SK
-980 VVNPQTGEPQ
+980 VVHPKTGEPL
-990 VVYHGTG
+990 VVYHGTAADFAV
-997 TQFDTFEPSYPRF
+997 FDKERSNSQSKTGVPHGVFF
-1010 APGNINGIYFTDVFD
+1010 FTDNP
-1025 EEMREVY
+1025 EVADSY
-1032 GENQYAVFLNVRNLL
+1032 TVEYQGDFTKTYRDGARTMPLFLNIRKPLKVNAKGENWN
-1047 EESPRR
+1047 
-1053 YIEKLKGVE
+1053 YILYKGE
-1062 LPVPPSEEK
+1062 DHTTNSLAEMAQHSGK
-1071 MKAYRAAVGNV
+1071 N
-1082 DDIKKSIQDA
+1082 
-1092 GFDGVKNRF
+1092 DGVLIARVRDRGRGAVQAK
-1101 GGGHEYIVFH
+1101 HATVFATFDPA
-1111 SNQIKSATGNS
+1111 QIKSATGNS

-1243 DEMDVIWDGHRDVD
+1243 DEMDVIWDGHYDVD
-1257 LNTAR
+1257 LDTAR
-1262 EAAQMIADGAIEAD
+1262 EAAQMIADGTIEAD

-1284 AEIPENGEL
+1284 AEIPENEDL
-1293 LDWDDAYSKQPQ
+1293 LAWDDAYSKQPQ

-1312 STIEN
+1312 RTIES
-1317 APQRALEDY
+1317 APQQALEDY

-1333 LADKILGND
+1333 LADKILGDD

-1393 WDENLLDADTAQI
+1393 WDEKLLDADTAQI

-1447 ETLTRHATELRARND
+1447 ETLTRHATELRARHD
-1462 AGEALTAGQ
+1462 AGEALTDGQ
-1471 QQIIKD
+1471 KQIIKD

-1485 GVPGLD
+1485 GGLDLD

-1496 SLEEK
+1496 TIEEK

-1534 AWLLRIYKAARNL
+1534 AWLFRIYKAARNL
-1547 NAPLNDDVRQVFDR
+1547 NAPLNDEVRQVFDR
-1561 LLATEEAI
+1561 MLATSDAI

-1578 MQLFASPEEAGMT
+1578 MQLFENAEEAGMT

-1618 RDTKYIRNL
+1618 RDTRYIRNL
-1627 RNKALRRKQQEAK
+1627 RNKALKKKQREAK

-1706 EAVEKEWGLDPQDRI
+1706 DAVEQEWGLDPADRI

-1749 GYLNDSD
+1749 GYLNDRD
-1756 SLNDFYAVFDAQ
+1756 SLNDFYAIFSAQ
-1768 QRGQPQ
+1768 QRGQTQ
-1774 YSHQH
+1774 YSQQH

-1794 HDLPTLRLDREALL
+1794 HDLPTLRLDHNALL
-1808 ELGYSEAQI
+1808 GLGYSEADI
-1817 KQLGRKVSKT
+1817 KRLGRKVRKT

-1842 DGNALY
+1842 DGNAIY
-1848 DSGDAMVQA
+1848 DSGDALVQA

-1889 ALAADMAVHNDIR
+1889 AFAADMAVHNDIR
-1902 LRVIASEANALAKA
+1902 LRLIASEANALAKA

-2001 LKRMNRLNPKNID
+2001 LKRMSRLNPKKID

-2020 IEAIL
+2020 IEGIL

-2067 LQRMPW
+2067 LRRMPW
-2073 QHMNLTDLRGL
+2073 QHMNLIDLRG
-2084 VADIKQIE
+2084 VVDDIKQIE
-2092 YAGKRKKQLF
+2092 YAGKRKKLFF

-2242 NAQRMRDGEHWTD
+2242 SAQRMRDGEQWTD

-2360 KSRVTE
+2360 KSRVAE

-2476 ARIGT
+2476 ARVGT
-2481 VSTLNETLKYLGNP
+2481 VRTLNETLKYLGNP
-2495 LAIVQKNREANE
+2495 LAIAQKNREANE

-2535 AKRAQNWMLRNSYV
+2535 AQRAQDWMLRKAYV

-2562 WHAARNKALEE
+2562 WHAARDKALEE

-2659 LLKPGDSDDWDK
+2659 LLKPGDSDDWEE
-2671 DNWWRTIGREIIN
+2671 DNWWKTIGREIIN

-2758 ALQSGETDNPAV
+2758 ALQSGETNNPAV

>member
-1 MTDFDPNATAAR
+1 MT
-13 RLRLLDALHLNP
+13 
-25 DKRAEDRNIGMATG
+25 
-39 TPIGLVD
+39 
-46 DNIRRQYR
+46 DNIRLTLDQAFGENPDQYAR
-54 VDQMDAQMQGLS
+54 DREIGRGLGMPPRLLNDSDRSIYRAIQSDTALQGLP
-66 VLPDAVRKSETFATL
+66 VTRRFYGNYDNAVL
-81 AQDDLETLASLE
+81 AQDDSENLGKIEHRLRL
-93 KVTKAR
+93 R
-99 QRRANAIA
+99 QVREWGEEHRIRAN
-107 AAIRKANERGWVSG
+107 EPGFMSG
-121 MLTETWGNVRKIP
+121 APGEAWGNIRKIP
-134 SAIWANMN
+134 TAMAANTYDSWA
-142 DKEIESLRYTMQ
+142 ESWRRRIQREEAAGT
-154 VLDQQGK
+154 
-161 LTPEGRR
+161 LTPEKRQQ
-168 GYEEDIRRH
+168 YEAFARQYDTRLGAEQEEIKSINAGIR
-177 ERQRDASLQKIR
+177 E
-189 DINTDIA
+189 N
-196 AVAPT
+196 APR
-201 VEPNIF
+201 NLALW
-207 QKMVRSAVTSAPYS
+207 QKMVRGAFTSSPYS
-221 VGALA
+221 LGALA
-226 VSLATR
+226 VSIATG
-232 NPFAGPAAMGY
+232 NPFAGPLAMGY
-243 AVGETGQS
+243 AVGETGRA
-251 EARID
+251 EARMD
-256 GLDYHEAAR
+256 GLSYEDAWR
-265 KGAIDGVAEAAFEIL
+265 KGAIDGVAEAVFEWL
-280 PMTHMLALFGRGA
+280 PMRHMLKLYVGNSATRQ
-293 KEAART
+293 AART
-299 GGKEALKTFG
+299 ALQEEARAAARMSRKEVLQTFG
-309 KAAAS
+309 KAARS
-314 DVIGENATQVVQDM
+314 DALGENATQLIQDL
-328 NNLFHGLDPELQKAI
+328 NNLYYGLDPELQKAI

-353 LKIQSERQL
+353 LKIQGERQL
-362 IASGSSLI
+362 VATGSSVI
-370 TSVAMGGPRLVAT
+370 TSVALGGPRLIAD
-383 MKQNHEADL
+383 MKQRHNDGL
-392 TDLDAT
+392 DNLDAT

-491 HIRDADGMSAQELEN
+491 HIRDADGMSAQELDN
-506 HALGELEQDIRNEVT
+506 NALGELEQDIRNEVT
-521 RLATEDTR
+521 RLAAEDTR
-529 AAEIQAIEQSII
+529 AAEIQALEQSII
-541 EQLNTAGQT
+541 EQMNTAGQT

-573 GLSPQEY
+573 NLSPQEY

-614 AGAEAAVQSGQQ
+614 AGAEAAVQGGQNAGTANNTQ
-626 DTGTV
+626 DID
-631 PPPTPAGNNAAAQ
+631 
-644 QNGQP
+644 
-649 LSTAEVL
+649 AEVVSEAARFGGMDIAGYQRAIAHDAVAIQQENGKNQNVPLTDADRTTINDTIANPEVRVYGLKTPDGQRALVSVKALPEGGVAVVEEVLAGGKTLAVKSL
-656 RRWAAGE
+656 RR
-663 EKALVDS
+663 
-670 LRKQVGELGTTAFDA
+670 
-685 RIDAL
+685 
-690 EAQYNSAEADALP
+690 
-703 LEIHAYARANGYTAQ
+703 YTGD
-718 RTGNGIGQFE
+718 T
-728 WVQQNAQASSQNSYQ
+728 QQ
-743 QTTANTA
+743 
-750 QADEFA
+750 
-756 ATAKQYGGE
+756 
-765 AAYEQAKVAGETE
+765 
-778 LDYRQWIQVRTPSF
+778 
-792 KAWFGD
+792 
-798 WETAR
+798 
-803 DLNVDSPASK
+803 
-813 DSAEATLKAL
+813 TLKAL
-823 AGKALTNNETGLTA
+823 AEETWGRGNREAIFNVPVTPGQASYQQAARSVATRTA
-837 YVNRDQRGKMLSAA
+837 YEARIDELFAGEPASAGDGVTVLDRSDILDMLGFGDTPVRLAEGKVIKGQANHPKITAEYWKKIPEWLENPALVFDSDTENRSLVFIAPELVDGNSVRIILVP
-851 ARRKSGDNGFSS
+851 SS
-863 GQHYAL
+863 KELEASVVINAY
-869 AQRIEQLWRHATFV
+869 
-883 GEFMDTKH
+883 
-891 GDANVRIK
+891 DANVGRTFEDWAGRRKLRYADTK
-899 RFAAPVRMEGSTHY
+899 RASMVSATFGRQLPDILQRPEFKPYAQIHGMGRGHKNSPRHVNILTEKNLGGYRKRKAAQEAAQQNPAQDSYLQNYRRNNRDVPFNDVPYMMFA
-913 VAILAKENIAATD
+913 D
-926 GQRIY
+926 D
-931 TLELHTEETLR
+931 
-942 STLGNLLSQQA
+942 A
-953 ESISPIRS
+953 ESIASYGKNLWELPDDVGNRIS
-961 ADDIIGALEAK
+961 ASATAFREALGKYLRENIDRLRESGYGAGLTDEELVQNLVDEADPGDIVDSAGLWDINEDWLMNGIMEEVLQPNGWNVVDTSDGALA
-972 VNPDAGSK
+972 
-980 VVNPQTGEPQ
+980 
-990 VVYHGTG
+990 
-997 TQFDTFEPSYPRF
+997 FDPELVRRVDMDEE
-1010 APGNINGIYFTDVFD
+1010 GNIIDYIPPQATT
-1025 EEMREVY
+1025 EEEQAIKAGREQLREAEAELQESEERNAKSRKLREKVEADIRARGQEP
-1032 GENQYAVFLNVRNLL
+1032 GENYWEAFDLDTEKSAYFADR
-1047 EESPRR
+1047 ESARAWADEQAGNDPGRFSV
-1053 YIEKLKGVE
+1053 YEHAM
-1062 LPVPPSEEK
+1062 PSEEDTT
-1071 MKAYRAAVGNV
+1071 AL
-1082 DDIKKSIQDA
+1082 Q
-1092 GFDGVKNRF
+1092 
-1101 GGGHEYIVFH
+1101 E
-1111 SNQIKSATGNS
+1111 Q
-1122 GAFDAA
+1122 
-1128 NPNIYYQQVWHGTP
+1128 
-1142 YRGIENEGFDLGRIG
+1142 
-1157 SGEGAQAY
+1157 
-1165 GWGIYFAGDREIS
+1165 
-1178 EWYRKKL
+1178 
-1185 SDSEEVVNFR
+1185 
-1195 YGDEPYIHTNNGWIS
+1195 
-1210 DEHGWQL
+1210 
-1217 EGAEEVAANAI
+1217 VAA
-1228 TDGTDLEAL
+1228 L
-1237 IAEAEE
+1237 
-1243 DEMDVIWDGHRDVD
+1243 
-1257 LNTAR
+1257 
-1262 EAAQMIADGAIEAD
+1262 
-1276 TRQGQLYS
+1276 
-1284 AEIPENGEL
+1284 
-1293 LDWDDAYSKQPQ
+1293 Q
-1305 EMQEKIR
+1305 EY
-1312 STIEN
+1312 
-1317 APQRALEDY
+1317 APQTL
-1326 GVETGQE
+1326 GQYLQE
-1333 LADKILGND
+1333 QA
-1342 PTGSNIY
+1342 T
-1349 SALSDI
+1349 
-1355 YGDDREAS
+1355 
-1363 LALND
+1363 
-1368 NGIPGLRYFD
+1368 
-1378 GNSRSAGEGSHNYVI
+1378 
-1393 WDENLLDADTAQI
+1393 
-1406 ETYYQREAGPRGA
+1406 PRGA

-1462 AGEALTAGQ
+1462 AGEALTDGQ
-1471 QQIIKD
+1471 KQIIKD

-1485 GVPGLD
+1485 GGLD
-1491 SWHSM
+1491 LDTWHSM

-1501 RSHHELAARQFETY
+1501 RSHHELAARQFEAY

-1534 AWLLRIYKAARNL
+1534 AWLFRIYKAARNL
-1547 NAPLNDDVRQVFDR
+1547 NAPLNDEVRQVFDR
-1561 LLATEEAI
+1561 MLATSDAI

-1618 RDTKYIRNL
+1618 RDTQYIRNL
-1627 RNKALRRKQQEAK
+1627 RNKALRHKQQEAK

-1650 RQIVLG
+1650 RQMVLNL
-1656 QPVYRVWQFL
+1656 PVYRVWQFL
-1666 SGTMNPDT
+1666 SGTMTADT
-1674 TIAGNK
+1674 TIASNR

-1706 EAVEKEWGLDPQDRI
+1706 EAVEQEWGLDPKDRI

-1785 GKAGEHAHL
+1785 GKAGENAHL
-1794 HDLPTLRLDREALL
+1794 HDLPTLRLDHNALL

-1857 LLAAKRPQDAI
+1857 LLAAKRPRDAI

-1889 ALAADMAVHNDIR
+1889 AFAADMAVHNDIR

-1957 AAALAQKKGDIATAA
+1957 AAAQAQKKGDIATAA

-2001 LKRMNRLNPKNID
+2001 LKRMSRLNPKHID

-2020 IEAIL
+2020 IEGIL
-2025 ERYNLREQ
+2025 ERYNLRDQ

-2067 LQRMPW
+2067 LRRMPW

-2113 VEEAVAGIKANAR
+2113 VEEVVAGIKANAR
-2126 RSGIENR
+2126 RTGIENR

-2227 PTNIFAIALNYGNES
+2227 PMNIFAIALNYGNES
-2242 NAQRMRDGEHWTD
+2242 NAQRMRDGEQWTD

-2307 FTVTSADGQTVTLRG
+2307 FTVTSADGQTVILRG

-2327 RYDNAASV
+2327 RYDNTASV

-2360 KSRVTE
+2360 KSRVAE

-2407 LSDAIRDSYGDN
+2407 ISDAIRDSYGDN

-2446 NRIRKY
+2446 NRMRKY

-2476 ARIGT
+2476 VRVGT
-2481 VSTLNETLKYLGNP
+2481 VRTLNETLKYLGNP

-2573 GQSNEDAVGIA
+2573 GRSSEDAVSIA

-2698 GRFDYKGPVGL
+2698 GKFDYKGPVGL